1 MIRTIEELSLNAWPA
16 VQTLLVGGWVVRF
29 AGGYT
34 RRANSAIPLYP
45 VQGDPDPQIS
55 ACEALYRAR
64 GLPVIFKMTSACTP
78 PDLDERLAARG
89 YAFDAHTS
97 VQVLDLEHTDFAL
110 PANMTL
116 SARGDADWQAAFNRM
131 HHLEGETALKH
142 TRILEQILPQ
152 TGYASLAADGQ
163 SAGTPTPSGAPRVSG
178 ARYHPDG
185 GTGSAACG
193 LGVLQD
199 GCLGLFDIITDEGQ
213 RRRGYGRQ
221 LMQGL
226 LAWGKQQGARSAY
239 LQVML
244 NNPPALAL
252 YAGLG
257 FREVYR
263 YWYRVKP

>member
-16 VQTLLVGGWVVRF
+16 EQTLLVGGWVVRF

-34 RRANSAIPLYP
+34 RRANSVIPLYP
-45 VQGDPDPQIS
+45 VQGDPIPKIS
-55 ACEALYRAR
+55 ACEALYCAR

-110 PANMTL
+110 PENLTL
-116 SARGDADWQAAFNRM
+116 HTSLDADWQAAFNRM

-152 TGYASLAADGQ
+152 TGYASLAADDQ
-163 SAGTPTPSGAPRVSG
+163 TT
-178 ARYHPDG
+178 
-185 GTGSAACG
+185 ACG

-199 GCLGLFDIITDEGQ
+199 GYLGLFDIITDEGQ
-213 RRRGYGRQ
+213 QRRGFGRQ

-226 LAWGKQQGARSAY
+226 LAWGKQQSARSAY

>member
-1 MIRTIEELSLNAWPA
+1 MIRKIEELSLNAWPA
-16 VQTLLVGGWVVRF
+16 VQTLLVGGWAVRF

-34 RRANSAIPLYP
+34 RRANSVIPLYP
-45 VQGDPDPQIS
+45 IQGDPDTQIS

-64 GLPVIFKMTSACTP
+64 GLPVNFKMNSACTP

-110 PANMTL
+110 PANMTF
-116 SARGDADWQAAFNRM
+116 SAWSGADWQAAFHRM

-142 TRILEQILPQ
+142 ARILEQIIP
-152 TGYASLAADGQ
+152 TACYAALEADGKI
-163 SAGTPTPSGAPRVSG
+163 
-178 ARYHPDG
+178 
-185 GTGSAACG
+185 AACG

-199 GCLGLFDIITDEGQ
+199 GYLGLFDIITDETQ

-221 LMQGL
+221 LMDGL
-226 LAWGKQQGARSAY
+226 LAWGKQQGARTAY

>member
-16 VQTLLVGGWVVRF
+16 VQTLMVGGWVVRF

-34 RRANSAIPLYP
+34 RRANSVIPLYP
-45 VQGDPDPQIS
+45 VQDDPDPQIS
-55 ACEALYRAR
+55 ACEALYHAR

-97 VQVLDLEHTDFAL
+97 VQVLDLEHANFAL
-110 PANMTL
+110 PENLTINT
-116 SARGDADWQAAFNRM
+116 SPDADWQAAFNRM
-131 HHLEGETALKH
+131 HRLEGETALKH

-152 TGYASLAADGQ
+152 TGYASLAAESQ
-163 SAGTPTPSGAPRVSG
+163 C
-178 ARYHPDG
+178 
-185 GTGSAACG
+185 AACG
-193 LGVLQD
+193 LGVLQ
-199 GCLGLFDIITDEGQ
+199 GGYLGLFDIITDEGQ
-213 RRRGYGRQ
+213 RRRGFGRQ

-226 LAWGKQQGARSAY
+226 LAWGKQQGAHSAY

>member
-16 VQTLLVGGWVVRF
+16 VQTLLSGGWVLRF

-34 RRANSAIPLYP
+34 RRANSVIPLYP
-45 VQGDPDPQIS
+45 VEGDPDEQIA
-55 ACEALYRAR
+55 ACEAIYRAQS
-64 GLPVIFKMTSACTP
+64 LPAIFKMTAACTP
-78 PDLDERLAARG
+78 PDLDDRLAARG

-97 VQVLDLEHTDFAL
+97 VQLLDLTNADFA
-110 PANMTL
+110 PPDNFTL
-116 SARGDADWQAAFNRM
+116 SPRAALRAPDTLGAPEGVGVPEDWQAAFNRL
-131 HHLEGETALKH
+131 HHLEGAAAQKH
-142 TRILEQILPQ
+142 GRILAQIIPQ
-152 TGYASLAADGQ
+152 TAYAALTVDGQ
-163 SAGTPTPSGAPRVSG
+163 I
-178 ARYHPDG
+178 
-185 GTGSAACG
+185 AACG

-199 GCLGLFDIITDEGQ
+199 GYLGLFDIITDEEQ

-221 LMQGL
+221 VMQGL

-257 FREVYR
+257 FREAYR

>member
-16 VQTLLVGGWVVRF
+16 VQTLLCGGWVLRF

-34 RRANSAIPLYP
+34 RRANSVIPLYP
-45 VQGDPDPQIS
+45 VQGDVNEQI
-55 ACEALYRAR
+55 AAAEALYRAQ
-64 GLPVIFKMTSACTP
+64 GLPAIFKMTAACTP
-78 PDLDERLAARG
+78 SDLDDRLAARG

-97 VQVLDLEHTDFAL
+97 VQLLDLASRDFTPPDNVTLGARAAL
-110 PANMTL
+110 RAPDTL
-116 SARGDADWQAAFNRM
+116 GAPEGVGVPEDWQAAFNRL
-131 HHLEGETALKH
+131 HHLQGETARKH
-142 TRILEQILPQ
+142 ARILAQIIPQ
-152 TGYASLAADGQ
+152 TCYAALTVENQ
-163 SAGTPTPSGAPRVSG
+163 I
-178 ARYHPDG
+178 
-185 GTGSAACG
+185 AACG

-199 GCLGLFDIITDEGQ
+199 GYLGLFDIITAEDQ

-221 LMQGL
+221 LIAGL
-226 LAWGKQQGARSAY
+226 LAWGKQHGAHSAY

-257 FREVYR
+257 FREIYR

>member
-1 MIRTIEELSLNAWPA
+1 
-16 VQTLLVGGWVVRF
+16 
-29 AGGYT
+29 
-34 RRANSAIPLYP
+34 
-45 VQGDPDPQIS
+45 
-55 ACEALYRAR
+55 
-64 GLPVIFKMTSACTP
+64 
-78 PDLDERLAARG
+78 
-89 YAFDAHTS
+89 
-97 VQVLDLEHTDFAL
+97 
-110 PANMTL
+110 
-116 SARGDADWQAAFNRM
+116 
-131 HHLEGETALKH
+131 
-142 TRILEQILPQ
+142 
-152 TGYASLAADGQ
+152 
-163 SAGTPTPSGAPRVSG
+163 
-178 ARYHPDG
+178 
-185 GTGSAACG
+185 
-193 LGVLQD
+193 VLQD